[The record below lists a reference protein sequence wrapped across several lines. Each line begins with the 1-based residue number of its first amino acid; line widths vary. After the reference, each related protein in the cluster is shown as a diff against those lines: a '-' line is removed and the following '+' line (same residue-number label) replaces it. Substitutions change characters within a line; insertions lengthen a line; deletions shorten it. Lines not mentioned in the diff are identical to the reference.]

1 MDTVAQWIA
10 GRPAAFFLL
19 YEEGG
24 WVMPFL
30 VVEAALLWFALGYR
44 VLALRRGSRRSVRTL
59 LERHSRSHETSKVEP
74 RGVIVTAMARGL
86 EIARRGTSDLRSHL
100 DAAFAEQEREVV
112 RFAVM
117 VNAIVIIAP
126 LTGLL
131 GTVSGMIETF
141 DSLAEMALFSQ
152 SGGIAGGIS
161 EALFTTQMG
170 LAVAIPGHLVGQTLS
185 RKQAVLETE
194 LEQLKDLLCA
204 RQGEVAS

>member
-1 MDTVAQWIA
+1 MSGILEWLAA
-10 GRPAAFFLL
+10 RPLAFYQL

-30 VVEAALLWFALGYR
+30 VIEAVLLWFALGYR
-44 VLALRRGSRRSVRTL
+44 LLALRRGSRRPVRSL
-59 LERHSRSHETSKVEP
+59 IVHMSRPEARLDPESG
-74 RGVIVTAMARGL
+74 GVIVRAVARGITL
-86 EIARRGTSDLRSHL
+86 ARQGTDELRKRL
-100 DAAFAEQEREVV
+100 DAAFSEHEQDVV
-112 RFAVM
+112 RFAVL

-170 LAVAIPGHLVGQTLS
+170 LAVAIPGHLVGQTLG
-185 RKQAVLETE
+185 RRQEVLETE
-194 LEQLKDLLCA
+194 LAQVKELLCTRDVGA
-204 RQGEVAS
+204 GS